1 MENVPYQIAKFI
13 IKLQKLRQCDIGIV
27 LDKQNNGLD
36 QKIQKQTHTYT
47 VTCYNSLHCSS
58 VGEKEVFSLT
68 GAGTNLSSIWKIM
81 KPDPKLILY
90 LKYYFKWIIDLHVK
104 SKIINLLE
112 ENIGEYLHNLGISK
126 DLLNITQK
134 VLTSKE
140 KIDKLDLI
148 KIN

>member
-1 MENVPYQIAKFI
+1 
-13 IKLQKLRQCDIGIV
+13 
-27 LDKQNNGLD
+27 
-36 QKIQKQTHTYT
+36 
-47 VTCYNSLHCSS
+47 
-58 VGEKEVFSLT
+58 
-68 GAGTNLSSIWKIM
+68 M